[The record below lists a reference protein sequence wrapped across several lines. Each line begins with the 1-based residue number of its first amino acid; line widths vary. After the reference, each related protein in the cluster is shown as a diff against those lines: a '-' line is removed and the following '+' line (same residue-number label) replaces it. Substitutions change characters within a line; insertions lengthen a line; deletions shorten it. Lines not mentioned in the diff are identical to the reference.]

1 LSIGTATISGWRCGS
16 IAAERTIR
24 AAVILGGPTAS
35 GKSALALEIA
45 TAFDGV
51 VINADSMQVY
61 RDLPILTAQPTPA
74 ARSRVPHR
82 LYGFLDATER
92 CSAGR
97 WAELASGEIA
107 ATLDADRLPIVVGG
121 TGLYLRALL
130 AGLAPVPPIPPAIR
144 AAAQQRLA
152 ELGKAAFHAE
162 LSRRDPA
169 MGGRVRPSDAQRMVR
184 AWEVIEATGRSLAD
198 WQSEP
203 DLPLT
208 GAVRPVTL
216 VLAPDRA
223 QLYAACNARFR
234 AMVEHGALAEA
245 ERFAAL
251 DIDSALPAAKALGLR
266 ELIGYVRGE
275 TSLETAV
282 AAGQQAT
289 RRYAKRQTT
298 WFRHQLPNARWI
310 TGVEG
315 GQFSERFLAEIF
327 NFIRNCN

>member
-1 LSIGTATISGWRCGS
+1 MATISGWRCGS

-24 AAVILGGPTAS
+24 SAVILGGPTAS

-45 TAFDGV
+45 AAFDGV

-74 ARSRVPHR
+74 AHTRVPHR

-97 WAELASGEIA
+97 WADLARGEIA
-107 ATLDADRLPIVVGG
+107 ATLDAGRLPIVVGG
-121 TGLYLRALL
+121 TGLYLRSLL
-130 AGLAPVPPIPPAIR
+130 AGLAPVPPIPPTVR
-144 AAAQQRLA
+144 ATARQRLA

-162 LSRRDPA
+162 LSRRDPT
-169 MGGRVRPSDAQRMVR
+169 MGGRVRPSDAQRMLR

-203 DLPLT
+203 DRPLT
-208 GAVRPVTL
+208 NAARPVTL
-216 VLAPDRA
+216 VLAPDRE
-223 QLYAACNARFR
+223 QLCTACNCRFR
-234 AMVEHGALAEA
+234 TMVERGGLAEA
-245 ERFAAL
+245 ERFAAR
-251 DIDSALPAAKALGLR
+251 DIDPSLPSAKALGLR

-298 WFRHQLPNARWI
+298 WFRHQLPDAHRI
-310 TGVEG
+310 AGVES
-315 GQFSERFLAEIF
+315 GQFSERFLGEIF

>member
-1 LSIGTATISGWRCGS
+1 MATISGWRCGS
-16 IAAERTIR
+16 IAAEPTIR

-35 GKSALALEIA
+35 GKSALALKIA
-45 TAFDGV
+45 AVFDGV

-61 RDLPILTAQPTPA
+61 RELPILTAQPTSA
-74 ARSRVPHR
+74 ARNLAPHR

-97 WAELASGEIA
+97 WADLARGEVA
-107 ATLDADRLPIVVGG
+107 AALAAGRLPIVVGG
-121 TGLYLRALL
+121 TGLYLRSLL
-130 AGLAPVPPIPPAIR
+130 AGLAPMPPIPPTVR

-184 AWEVIEATGRSLAD
+184 AWEVMEATGRSLAD

-203 DLPLT
+203 DRPLT
-208 GAVRPVTL
+208 ENERPVTL
-216 VLAPDRA
+216 VLAPDRV
-223 QLYAACNARFR
+223 QLYAACDARFR
-234 AMVEHGALAEA
+234 AMVEHGAVAEA

-251 DIDSALPAAKALGLR
+251 GIDPSLPAAKSLGLR
-266 ELIGYVRGE
+266 ELIGCVRGE

-289 RRYAKRQTT
+289 RRYAKRQMT
-298 WFRHQLPNARWI
+298 WFRHQLPDAHRI
-310 TGVEG
+310 ASPFGE
-315 GQFSERFLAEIF
+315 QFSER
-327 NFIRNCN
+327 